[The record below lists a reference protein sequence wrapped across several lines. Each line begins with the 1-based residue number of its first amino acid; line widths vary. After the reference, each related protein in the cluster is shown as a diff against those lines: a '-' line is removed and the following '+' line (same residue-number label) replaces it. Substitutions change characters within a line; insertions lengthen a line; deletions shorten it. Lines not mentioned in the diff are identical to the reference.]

1 MSTGQFCVADS
12 GGSSTTWIYF
22 RDGQRT
28 VHRTNG
34 LPPRSVFQDAEYLE
48 TTVENLPKDFT
59 GKLYFYGT
67 GLANPSNAGKMQAAL
82 AKLGFSDTEVYS
94 DALGACRAVLGDKPG
109 TVAILGTGSVV
120 LEYDGKQVF
129 EFRGGLGPFLGDE
142 GSGYY
147 FGRLVLH
154 DFYNGFFDEE
164 KAACV
169 ERALGTREDKA
180 YLAGSSAPAIISG
193 IAATLGQNDFRDY
206 HQRNFEEFIRVH
218 FVRKAPADRTL
229 HVVGGYGNANQ
240 ELLQELLERKNWI
253 LGNVISNPAEKLC
266 DFHSLESK
274 KNGLLNN

>member
-12 GGSSTTWIYF
+12 GGSSTTWIYSGN
-22 RDGQRT
+22 GQRT
-28 VHRTNG
+28 VHRTDG
-34 LPPRSVFQDAEYLE
+34 LPPRAVFQNGEYLE
-48 TTVENLPKDFT
+48 NALKGLPKDFT
-59 GKLYFYGT
+59 GKLFFYGT
-67 GLANPSNAGKMQAAL
+67 GLANAANAAKMREAL
-82 AKLGFSDTEVYS
+82 ARVGFPDTEIYS
-94 DALGACRAVLGDKPG
+94 DALGACRAALGDNPG

-120 LEYDGKQVF
+120 MEYDGTQISQ
-129 EFRGGLGPFLGDE
+129 FRGGLGPFLGDE

-164 KAACV
+164 KQSLIA
-169 ERALGTREDKA
+169 ESLGSHADKS
-180 YLAGSSAPAIISG
+180 YLSGSSAPAIISG
-193 IAATLGQNDFRDY
+193 IAAMLDQEDFREY

-218 FVRKAPADRTL
+218 FVRKAPVDRMV

-266 DFHSLESK
+266 DFHSIEFEK
-274 KNGLLNN
+274 KWIAK